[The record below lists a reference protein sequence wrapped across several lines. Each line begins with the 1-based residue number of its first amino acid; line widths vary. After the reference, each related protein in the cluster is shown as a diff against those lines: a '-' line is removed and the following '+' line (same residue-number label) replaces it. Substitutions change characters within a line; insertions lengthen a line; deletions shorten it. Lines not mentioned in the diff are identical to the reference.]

1 MATTPRNGSLDKII
15 DDTLDNM
22 EVDPEVNIHERDP
35 ALVNLHDVVINRIE
49 GIVEAK
55 NAKMSESE

>member
-1 MATTPRNGSLDKII
+1 
-15 DDTLDNM
+15 M

-35 ALVNLHDVVINRIE
+35 ALVNLHDVVISRIE

-55 NAKMSESE
+55 NTKLDESE